1 MEQGAEPVLQWDG
14 VGGGPGCTG
23 FRQLALHTCCR
34 AQRPAA
40 VSNRFLLAFSLRSLS
55 QKIRI
60 IVTAGSEWGKK
71 KSGKEK
77 SIKITFFPPLSGQ
90 VCRELEMKAQV
101 CWLKY
106 FRILYLEKAK
116 TYLESNFTCY

>member
-55 QKIRI
+55 QKVWI

-77 SIKITFFPPLSGQ
+77 SIKITFFSPSFRPGVPRVRDEGSSMLVKILQNIISGKSKDLF
-90 VCRELEMKAQV
+90 RE
-101 CWLKY
+101 
-106 FRILYLEKAK
+106 
-116 TYLESNFTCY
+116 